1 LRWARLERGLGR
13 IDEARNLVERAVAEE
28 PRFVRGWLLLARLE
42 LDMGRTDAAREA
54 LARAVEAS
62 ERGRWRLMS
71 AYERDLVV
79 MPRWQL
85 EELSRA
91 LE

>member
-1 LRWARLERGLGR
+1 LGR
-13 IDEARNLVERAVAEE
+13 FDEARSLAERAVSEE

-42 LDMGRTDAAREA
+42 LDMGRRDAAREA

-62 ERGRWRLMS
+62 ERGRWRLLS
-71 AYERDLVV
+71 GYERDLVV
-79 MPRWQL
+79 TPRWQL